1 MAMKNKNPML
11 VALIALTLQFGI
23 ASAQQDLTK
32 GSLIELRGHVNCLVP
47 ERGVLPDVVIFNLN
61 KNWGTLTNAEGNF
74 SIRMA
79 ASDTILLSTPL
90 HQDYKYYLNDLK
102 TMEDHTIE
110 ITMQPD
116 AIWLETVNVLGY
128 LRIEN
133 FKNEILNLDSEV
145 DNPEVIT
152 PILDKY
158 TKQRETGDGS
168 FEIKGPINYLGSKF
182 GKYARMKRQIK
193 RSNHEE

>member
-1 MAMKNKNPML
+1 MKNKNPML

-61 KNWGTLTNAEGNF
+61 KNWGTLTDAEGNF

-79 ASDTILLSTPL
+79 ASDTIMFSTPL
-90 HQDYKYYLNDLK
+90 HQDYKYYLNDTK
-102 TMEDHTIE
+102 TMEDHAIE

-128 LRIEN
+128 PRIED
-133 FKNEILNLDSEV
+133 FKNEILNLDFEE

-182 GKYARMKRQIK
+182 SKYARMKQQIK
-193 RSNHEE
+193 KGNRE

>member
-1 MAMKNKNPML
+1 MKNKNPML

-182 GKYARMKRQIK
+182 SKYARIKRQIK
-193 RSNHEE
+193 KGNRD